1 MTSTSAPD
9 WSFLSP
15 ELRGGGAATHS
26 ADGRSECGC
35 VDLHQVILVSCCT
48 HLPSDW
54 LTARPLEPVQVTSC
68 LSLLVLQGST
78 DDTSISCGLM
88 SLCVS
93 LQRKI
98 LFLHHTASF
107 TPLSG
112 GSGVTSLQGRKWALP
127 EVLRE
132 AGRGVRPSPRSL
144 LLKQHISSSARPSL
158 IFINIYRP

>member
-15 ELRGGGAATHS
+15 ELRGGGAAAHS

-54 LTARPLEPVQVTSC
+54 LTARPLEPVQVTRC
-68 LSLLVLQGST
+68 LLVLQGST
-78 DDTSISCGLM
+78 DDTSISFGLM
-88 SLCVS
+88 SLRVS

-112 GSGVTSLQGRKWALP
+112 GSGVTSLRGRKWGLP
-127 EVLRE
+127 EALRE
-132 AGRGVRPSPRSL
+132 GGQGVRPSPWSL
-144 LLKQHISSSARPSL
+144 HLKQHISSSARPSL
-158 IFINIYRP
+158 IFINIYGP

>member
-15 ELRGGGAATHS
+15 ELRGGGAAARS

-48 HLPSDW
+48 QLPSDW

-78 DDTSISCGLM
+78 NDTSISCGLM
-88 SLCVS
+88 SSCVS
-93 LQRKI
+93 LQTEI

-112 GSGVTSLQGRKWALP
+112 GSEALVSLPSEAGSGHCQRRSEKEAGGCDPHQGR
-127 EVLRE
+127 
-132 AGRGVRPSPRSL
+132 SISNSTFHL
-144 LLKQHISSSARPSL
+144 LLDRL
-158 IFINIYRP
+158 

>member
-107 TPLSG
+107 TPLSRALVSLPSKA
-112 GSGVTSLQGRKWALP
+112 GSGHCQRCSEKQAGGCDPHQGR
-127 EVLRE
+127 
-132 AGRGVRPSPRSL
+132 SFSNSTFHL
-144 LLKQHISSSARPSL
+144 LLDRL
-158 IFINIYRP
+158 

>member
-68 LSLLVLQGST
+68 LIVCESSEKNPVST
-78 DDTSISCGLM
+78 PHSKFHSSEWRLWCHFPPRQEVGTARGAPRRRPGGAALTKVAPSQTAHFIFCSTVSDFYKYLWSI
-88 SLCVS
+88 V
-93 LQRKI
+93 
-98 LFLHHTASF
+98 
-107 TPLSG
+107 
-112 GSGVTSLQGRKWALP
+112 
-127 EVLRE
+127 
-132 AGRGVRPSPRSL
+132 
-144 LLKQHISSSARPSL
+144 
-158 IFINIYRP
+158 